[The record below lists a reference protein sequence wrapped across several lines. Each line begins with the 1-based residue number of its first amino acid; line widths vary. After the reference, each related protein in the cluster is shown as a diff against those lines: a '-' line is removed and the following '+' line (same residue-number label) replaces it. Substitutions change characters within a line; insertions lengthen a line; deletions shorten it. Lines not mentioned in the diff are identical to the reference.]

1 MIHQFHS
8 LVQIQKMQTPSSKR
22 YMHTDDLSTLLTIA
36 KTWKQPIYINRKIHI
51 EDVRYIYIYIYIMG
65 YI

>member
-22 YMHTDDLSTLLTIA
+22 YMHTDVLSTLLTIA

-51 EDVRYIYIYIYIMG
+51 EDVRYI
-65 YI
+65 